1 MLEYPIQ
8 QRVQKSLLLK
18 ILSNTSPNSAYEVQE
33 IAQLIFQWLCYFIS
47 TKFWSFLFGGK
58 MIKYLYYASSNI

>member
-18 ILSNTSPNSAYEVQE
+18 ILSNTSPNSVYAVQE
-33 IAQLIFQWLCYFIS
+33 KVY
-47 TKFWSFLFGGK
+47 K
-58 MIKYLYYASSNI
+58 